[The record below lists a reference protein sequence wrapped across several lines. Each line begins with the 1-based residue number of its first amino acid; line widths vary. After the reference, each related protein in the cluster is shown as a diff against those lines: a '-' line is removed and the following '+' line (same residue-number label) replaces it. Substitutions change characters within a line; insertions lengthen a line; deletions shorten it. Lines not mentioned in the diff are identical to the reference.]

1 MSGVPRG
8 RECSGTFRRSAA
20 HADVS
25 KMEHSAVRPCREN
38 GDNLKWVAN

>member
-8 RECSGTFRRSAA
+8 RECSGTFRGSAA
-20 HADVS
+20 HGGIS
-25 KMEHSAVRPCREN
+25 EMEHLAVRPCWEN